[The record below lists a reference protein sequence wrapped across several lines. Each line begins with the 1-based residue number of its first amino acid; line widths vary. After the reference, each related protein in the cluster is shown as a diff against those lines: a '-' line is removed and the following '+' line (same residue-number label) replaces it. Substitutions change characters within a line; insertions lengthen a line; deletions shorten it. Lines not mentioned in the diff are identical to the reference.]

1 MEQQPAAATERSSRP
16 LVRLPHSTRSFSRS
30 RSRSP
35 SRDDDDDGANGNAL
49 SRPAG
54 GGDSGDELS
63 HLLGTVPVRAEEPE
77 APRALRSTPT
87 SELLRFHD
95 LQQAAIVH
103 LPLDHEDLFL
113 PVHESLSLS
122 TVCMTPAYLIYL
134 AADSDLPALMK
145 LMKHVAFFGDYL
157 DLDVHLDIEVVASYF
172 AGPETM
178 EAARLMELVD
188 YGVDRFQQ
196 WASMSEK
203 NRWLDLPAL
212 ALLRIHAMVLQDVGG
227 PHNID
232 DYMGGLFYESPPLAD
247 VRPELL
253 WLRWSLTSFRKVQID
268 RSDLGR
274 MIQLIKEDFFAPGRG
289 FMSFLKFGPRQK
301 FEASEGP
308 DRDFTNFLHTF
319 IRNVRMLADNNI
331 DESAFIG
338 FKDYPHQT
346 AERRRVIDHHCG
358 FDETIYYVHR
368 KHIAT
373 LGELLQECWQLAASR
388 PFDPKY
394 YRPDQDERKLDVA
407 VAATSESGEPRLGT
421 LVCRT
426 RPPDDE
432 FTAYPPFFYFA

>member
-1 MEQQPAAATERSSRP
+1 MEQQQPAANERSSRP

-35 SRDDDDDGANGNAL
+35 SRHDDEDGANGNAL

-54 GGDSGDELS
+54 WGDSGDEPS
-63 HLLGTVPVRAEEPE
+63 HLLGTAPVSAEEPG
-77 APRALRSTPT
+77 A
-87 SELLRFHD
+87 LLRFHD

-274 MIQLIKEDFFAPGRG
+274 MIQLIKEDFFAPRRG
-289 FMSFLKFGPRQK
+289 FMSFFKFGPRQK

-407 VAATSESGEPRLGT
+407 VAATSESGEPHLGT
-421 LVCRT
+421 LVCHNLLTPYLASRAMSAPEP
-426 RPPDDE
+426 RRASPRSPRH
-432 FTAYPPFFYFA
+432 